1 MADNV
6 KPTYAKADVKS
17 GLEVTQYAEK
27 ILDGIPTKKSVD
39 EIEKVNLPGNAPG
52 SVMKKN

>member
-17 GLEVTQYAEK
+17 GLENEAYAER
-27 ILDGIPTKKSVD
+27 ILDGIPSKKSVE
-39 EIEKVNLPGNAPG
+39 EIEKVNTPGKAPG
-52 SVMKKN
+52 SVRK

>member
-17 GLEVTQYAEK
+17 GLENEAYAEK
-27 ILDGIPTKKSVD
+27 VLDGVPGKKNVE
-39 EIEKVNLPGNAPG
+39 EIDRECQVKNSPG
-52 SVMKKN
+52 SVMKKS

>member
-17 GLEVTQYAEK
+17 GVEQEVYASK
-27 ILDGIPTKKSVD
+27 TLGGYPD
-39 EIEKVNLPGNAPG
+39 
-52 SVMKKN
+52 KKNVEAIDKENQVKNVADSVAK